1 MAEHHAS
8 PSAAAAGTTI
18 GPVLAPLGASAA
30 EASRPE
36 TQLEER
42 FHIYESNPAPW
53 WIGLLWASYLIFG
66 VLYLIVN
73 LIE

>member
-1 MAEHHAS
+1 MAEHHPS
-8 PSAAAAGTTI
+8 PPSSAA

-36 TQLEER
+36 TQLDER
-42 FHIYESNPAPW
+42 YHIYESNPAPW
-53 WIGLLWASYLIFG
+53 WIGLLWVAYLIFG
-66 VLYLIVN
+66 VVYLIVN

>member
-1 MAEHHAS
+1 MADHPTSRS
-8 PSAAAAGTTI
+8 PSAA

-30 EASRPE
+30 EASHPE
-36 TQLEER
+36 TQLDER
-42 FHIYESNPAPW
+42 FHIYESHPAPW

-66 VLYLIVN
+66 VIYLIMN

>member
-1 MAEHHAS
+1 MADAHPTPP
-8 PSAAAAGTTI
+8 PSAA
-18 GPVLAPLGASAA
+18 GPLLAPLGASAA

-36 TQLEER
+36 THLEER
-42 FHIYESNPAPW
+42 YHIYESNPAPW

-66 VLYLIVN
+66 VIYLIVN

>member
-1 MAEHHAS
+1 MADQN
-8 PSAAAAGTTI
+8 PSAAPSTV
-18 GPVLAPLGASAA
+18 GPVLAPPGASAA

-42 FHIYESNPAPW
+42 YHIYESNPAPW

-66 VLYLIVN
+66 VIYLIVN
-73 LIE
+73 LLE